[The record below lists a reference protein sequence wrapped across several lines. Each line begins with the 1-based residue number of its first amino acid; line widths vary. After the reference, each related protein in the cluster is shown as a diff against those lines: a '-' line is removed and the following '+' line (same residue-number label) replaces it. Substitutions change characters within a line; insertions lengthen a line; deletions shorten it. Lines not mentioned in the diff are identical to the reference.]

1 MKEKFHFKPASKCQL
16 YSSLD
21 VSYIDN
27 ECYYGASLSF
37 VGIIWDNWGIPLT
50 GVGVTY
56 MTNGS
61 KHEVLATLGLLG
73 FRGGL
78 GTRSDGEVTSL
89 VGYSITIKRM
99 IFYLDIHFYYLEEEE
114 NEYNSYY
121 YNSYYKS
128 SAKSSGENVGVN
140 FGVGFLF

>member
-1 MKEKFHFKPASKCQL
+1 MKEKFHFKPASKCDY

-27 ECYYGASLSF
+27 DCYYGASLGLVLNEF
-37 VGIIWDNWGIPLT
+37 DNF
-50 GVGVTY
+50 GVPILALGLTY

-61 KHEVLATLGLLG
+61 QHELLGTVGLLG

-78 GTRSDGEVTSL
+78 GTRSDGELTSL

-128 SAKSSGENVGVN
+128 SAKSSGVNVGVN